1 MELNPKFATWFIET
15 FYAPKSP
22 KKSKLN
28 LIVGLYL
35 RENWN
40 FERLNSN
47 IVLNLSPNLKY
58 FEREF
63 FKYLELLNS
72 ILPKSDKIE

>member
-1 MELNPKFATWFIET
+1 MSNDNYAHIKPKFATWFIEA

-28 LIVGLYL
+28 LTVGLDL
-35 RENWN
+35 REKWN

-47 IVLNLSPNLKY
+47 IV
-58 FEREF
+58 
-63 FKYLELLNS
+63 
-72 ILPKSDKIE
+72 